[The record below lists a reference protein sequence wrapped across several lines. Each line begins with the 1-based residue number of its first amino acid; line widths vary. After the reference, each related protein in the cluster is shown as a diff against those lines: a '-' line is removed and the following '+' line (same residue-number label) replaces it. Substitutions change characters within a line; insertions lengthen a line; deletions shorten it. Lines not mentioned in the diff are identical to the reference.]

1 MAVMYFV
8 FSLREGD
15 ILNVEKATH
24 SFDSAASC
32 VLTRIDNAKKWYSVR
47 RFPVAREYAGGERVN
62 IVVGMPPK
70 DYANIQILEVAA
82 ASENIF
88 SRYDEDAWVDTVAV
102 E

>member
-1 MAVMYFV
+1 MYFV

-15 ILNVEKATH
+15 ILNLEKATH
-24 SFDSAASC
+24 SWDTASAL
-32 VLTRIDNAKKWYSVR
+32 VLSRLDNSTKWYGVR
-47 RFPVAREYAGGERVN
+47 RFPVAREYAIGERVN
-62 IVVGMPPK
+62 IVVDVPER

-88 SRYDEDAWVDTVAV
+88 NRYDEDAWVDNVAV